1 MKLCYLYAVKKL
13 FRMNSAIV
21 TGLLI
26 PLAGNSRWKA
36 FGIRAASGIVEPVGG
51 FALMMVLDVL
61 LG

>member
-1 MKLCYLYAVKKL
+1 MKLCYLYTVKKL

-26 PLAGNSRWKA
+26 PLAGTA
-36 FGIRAASGIVEPVGG
+36 LGIAIQNVPEGTIGFALG